1 MCSPKGV
8 AFLYTKKNLQDS
20 LDPLIISHGFGEETK
35 SSMFD
40 SGSNYLNYHQW
51 QGTRDFSNILTIPK
65 LINFLK
71 KNQWRKMAE
80 KCHELAIYARNEIS
94 NLLDK
99 QPISKDEYIGQ
110 MTSIPIDTNDPIR
123 LKKELSESY
132 KIEVPITSWNNKNLI
147 RVSIQAYNTKKDI
160 QKLLEALHTIRSK

>member
-1 MCSPKGV
+1 
-8 AFLYTKKNLQDS
+8 
-20 LDPLIISHGFGEETK
+20 
-35 SSMFD
+35 
-40 SGSNYLNYHQW
+40 
-51 QGTRDFSNILTIPK
+51 
-65 LINFLK
+65 
-71 KNQWRKMAE
+71 MAE

-132 KIEVPITSWNNKNLI
+132 KIEVPITSCNNKNLI
-147 RVSIQAYNTKKDI
+147 RN
-160 QKLLEALHTIRSK
+160 